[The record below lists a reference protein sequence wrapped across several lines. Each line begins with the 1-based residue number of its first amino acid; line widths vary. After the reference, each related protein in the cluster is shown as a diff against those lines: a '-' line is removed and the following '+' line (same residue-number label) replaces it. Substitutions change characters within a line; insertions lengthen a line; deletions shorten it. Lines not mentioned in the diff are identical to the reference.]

1 MATGASSWAIWKYYP
16 LSRTILGPELNQT
29 LAPLVEITVLFM
41 MLLLLS
47 TEQWQEFCLREPG
60 WQGHPATWH
69 WHRHTPASYP
79 TASAHR
85 PRGPQEN
92 Q

>member
-1 MATGASSWAIWKYYP
+1 M
-16 LSRTILGPELNQT
+16 
-29 LAPLVEITVLFM
+29 VLFVIM
-41 MLLLLS
+41 MLLLLLS
-47 TEQWQEFCLREPG
+47 AEQWEEFCFREPG

-69 WHRHTPASYP
+69 WHRHTPAPYP
-79 TASAHR
+79 TARAHR